1 MSFFLK
7 CKLDLGNCHLISI
20 RSNTNSGMLFVD
32 VDGNF
37 ADSKGLLGTPG
48 SRDIGLYSRDG
59 SIDTRNNWNPYG
71 EEWQT
76 RSGDDPML
84 FQKARAPH

>member
-1 MSFFLK
+1 M
-7 CKLDLGNCHLISI
+7 SI

-32 VDGNF
+32 VDGTF

-48 SRDIGLYSRDG
+48 SGGIGLYSRDG
-59 SIDTRNNWNPYG
+59 SIDTRNNWNSYG

-76 RSGDDPML
+76 RSGDGPML
-84 FQKARAPH
+84 FQKARAPQ